1 MRTVTSIGVR
11 AGLGVAAA
19 LCALAALGQGAF
31 EKELGDLASM
41 ERDIDFS
48 MGNGVRDG
56 DESGRGPVPY
66 YRALGAPPKRVALLT
81 FFVYDG
87 GDEGIFVNT
96 STTTNG
102 VQLVVN
108 ELYAAGFGPI
118 KEAFAA
124 VGMQLLTP
132 DEFLDTPEKRK
143 AYESFKLDSGVIG
156 GLFRGAQRRNGLENN
171 MAAAPGYNP
180 IQIAMNGSLDTRD
193 FRLAAT
199 GAGVGKIAQ
208 QLGYDLA
215 KALGVDATVLVYN
228 VTAPK
233 RNAISLIGTY
243 AYMFGPN
250 PVAESGQSLYW
261 QGHQYSGVWLK
272 TDVPFITTD
281 RDSNMVGN
289 DFAGYALVARAIG
302 NRMAA
307 HLKEK
312 TTGAP

>member
-1 MRTVTSIGVR
+1 
-11 AGLGVAAA
+11 
-19 LCALAALGQGAF
+19 
-31 EKELGDLASM
+31 
-41 ERDIDFS
+41 

-66 YRALGAPPKRVALLT
+66 YRALGAPPKRVALLS
-81 FFVYDG
+81 FYAYDG
-87 GDEGIFVNT
+87 GNEGVFINSSAT
-96 STTTNG
+96 AKG
-102 VQLVVN
+102 VQLVAN
-108 ELYAAGFGPI
+108 ELYAVGFGPI

-143 AYESFKLDSGVIG
+143 AYESFKLDSGGMGRFIR
-156 GLFRGAQRRNGLENN
+156 FAQGRDDLANN
-171 MAAAPGYNP
+171 IAAAPGYSL
-180 IQIAMNGSLDTRD
+180 IQLLTNGNVDTRD
-193 FRLAAT
+193 FRWAAT
-199 GAGVGKIAQ
+199 GAGVGNMAK
-208 QLGYDLA
+208 QLGYDLPT
-215 KALGVDATVLVYN
+215 ALGVDATLIVYN

-233 RNAISLIGTY
+233 RNALSLVGAY

-250 PVAESGQSLYW
+250 PVPGSGQSLYW
-261 QGHQYSGVWLK
+261 QGHQYSGVFLK